1 MPDTQPTTP
10 PETQVEEVEKDLFA
24 WSAPSRPFIQKNREF
39 WVRVVAIS
47 SIFGFI
53 IFIVEGAM
61 PVILMISLLFLFY
74 VLSTVRPENIE
85 YKITNLGIKIG
96 GVTNRWD
103 YVQRFW
109 FSKRGN
115 DQILVLELPSLSG
128 RLELVFNSK
137 DKDQI
142 RQTLKKYI
150 PEEEAVQTSFDKAS
164 EWVDSKLSQR

>member
-1 MPDTQPTTP
+1 MSETQPLVSTEP
-10 PETQVEEVEKDLFA
+10 QNEEVEKDLLT

-39 WVRVVAIS
+39 WIRVVIIA

-61 PVILMISLLFLFY
+61 PVILMVSVIFLFY

-85 YKITNLGIKIG
+85 YKITNLGVKIG
-96 GVTNRWD
+96 GVTNRWE
-103 YVQRFW
+103 YVRRFW
-109 FSKRGN
+109 FSKRGS
-115 DQILVLELPSLSG
+115 DQILILDLPSLSG
-128 RLELVFNSK
+128 RLEIVLNIK

-150 PEEEAVQTSFDKAS
+150 PEEEALQTNFDKAS
-164 EWVDSKLSQR
+164 EWIDSRLSQN

>member
-1 MPDTQPTTP
+1 MPDTQTNSLS
-10 PETQVEEVEKDLFA
+10 EEVEKDLFT

-61 PVILMISLLFLFY
+61 PVILMISVIFLFY
-74 VLSTVRPENIE
+74 VLSTVKPENIE
-85 YKITNLGIKIG
+85 YKITNLGVKIG
-96 GVTNRWD
+96 GVTNHWEYAR
-103 YVQRFW
+103 RFW

-115 DQILVLELPSLSG
+115 DQILVLDVPSLSG
-128 RLELVFNSK
+128 RLELVFNAK

-142 RQTLKKYI
+142 RQALKKYI
-150 PEEEAVQTSFDKAS
+150 PEETALQTTYDKAS
-164 EWVDSKLSQR
+164 EWVDSKLSQKQ

>member
-1 MPDTQPTTP
+1 M
-10 PETQVEEVEKDLFA
+10 PETQTVPPPQTQTEEVEKDLII

-85 YKITNLGIKIG
+85 YKITNLGVKIE
-96 GVTNRWD
+96 GVTNYWESIK
-103 YVQRFW
+103 RFW
-109 FSKRGN
+109 FSKRTN
-115 DQILVLELPSLSG
+115 DHILVLDMASFTG
-128 RLELVFNSK
+128 RLELVINLK
-137 DKDQI
+137 DKDRI
-142 RQTLKKYI
+142 RQTLKKFI
-150 PEEEAVQTSFDKAS
+150 PEEEALQTNFDKAS
-164 EWVDSKLSQR
+164 EWVGSKLS